1 MRDKKFLVPK
11 LELGNQK
18 NRWLSGAEA
27 GKIASTPLSEQIN
40 LMTLAPAPFE
50 KEGLWGVFKY
60 PPNSFIRF

>member
-27 GKIASTPLSEQIN
+27 GKIASTPLSERLN
-40 LMTLAPAPFE
+40 LMTL
-50 KEGLWGVFKY
+50 GGY
-60 PPNSFIRF
+60 PLVSKLFI

>member
-27 GKIASTPLSEQIN
+27 GKIASTPLSERLN
-40 LMTLAPAPFE
+40 LMTLE
-50 KEGLWGVFKY
+50 QTGVFYALGRYDKLLTKH
-60 PPNSFIRF
+60 